1 MSATP
6 NVPRCHYIKTN
17 GLRCGSPSLRHH
29 RFCYF
34 HQRWHQQRVIVN
46 SRNQA
51 TQVELP
57 LLESAISIQMSIT
70 QILRLLLSGKIEPE
84 VAKLALYGL
93 QIAVSNEDSTKFE
106 FMERKTALVVDPA
119 ALSRTGLDVDAW
131 QSSDFPSQLEDTP
144 DAAFTPDPAIPVF
157 AEVTDRPL
165 SPGTPLSPG
174 SDKSGS
180 KKLSGSAAEGSAV
193 IPELHARAP
202 LLRGFG
208 KSGSAQRPGS
218 ITRR

>member
-119 ALSRTGLDVDAW
+119 ALSRTGLEVDAW

-144 DAAFTPDPAIPVF
+144 DAAFTPDPAIPVY
-157 AEVTDRPL
+157 AEVMNDATPQPGAPL
-165 SPGTPLSPG
+165 LPGVG
-174 SDKSGS
+174 KSGIDRS
-180 KKLSGSAAEGSAV
+180 STPKKPPETSPEGSAV

-208 KSGSAQRPGS
+208 K
-218 ITRR
+218 